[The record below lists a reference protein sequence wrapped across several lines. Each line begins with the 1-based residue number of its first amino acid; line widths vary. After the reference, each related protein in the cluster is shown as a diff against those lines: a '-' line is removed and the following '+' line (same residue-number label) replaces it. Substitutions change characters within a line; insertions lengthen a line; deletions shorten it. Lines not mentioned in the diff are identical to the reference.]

1 MKRRSSPGFV
11 VGLTTLAVVL
21 AGLVIS
27 DLLHRAEDRASGA
40 EQLRAAVE
48 ALAPRVVDLFVLS
61 SEQADAEIRR
71 WAAASDLR
79 VTLISAD
86 GTVHADS
93 WTLPALL
100 GRLENHLNRPEVV
113 AARSSTVGTN
123 RRRSV
128 TTDRPTTYVARMIG
142 PAEAPVGFLRLARE
156 DGPLGWPWG
165 GILVAVVAAVVAGTL
180 AHRRDRRNH
189 EIAVSHL
196 AAWTDLPPSADL
208 EAIANDVD
216 RRFRTV
222 REDLTRELDATRAAL
237 EQIAEGVILLDREGI
252 VRYANVAAGTL
263 LQAPLASGR
272 ALVEAVR
279 VPEVLGVVNEVLAHG
294 GISHTAVGR
303 PEGLEL
309 AVRAAAVPHP
319 VLAAAVVLADVRG
332 ERQLERARRA
342 LVADLAHEL
351 RTPLTV
357 LSGLVEELAESIA
370 NQDLVATMARQVAR
384 LRAFAEELEELARI
398 ESGQLKLDLEE
409 VDAVVV
415 ARQVVGD
422 LRSVA
427 EKRGVAVAVVGT
439 ATPLRTDSVRLA
451 QVLTNLVDNG
461 IRYNHPDGQVTV
473 HIGAVDEGIRLEVED
488 TGVGIP
494 ASEVGLVFQRFY
506 RVRRQAETEG
516 GSGLG
521 LAIVKHLVKALG
533 GTVSLASR
541 VGQGTTVTLLFP
553 VAS

>member
-1 MKRRSSPGFV
+1 
-11 VGLTTLAVVL
+11 
-21 AGLVIS
+21 
-27 DLLHRAEDRASGA
+27 
-40 EQLRAAVE
+40 
-48 ALAPRVVDLFVLS
+48 
-61 SEQADAEIRR
+61 
-71 WAAASDLR
+71 
-79 VTLISAD
+79 
-86 GTVHADS
+86 
-93 WTLPALL
+93 
-100 GRLENHLNRPEVV
+100 
-113 AARSSTVGTN
+113 
-123 RRRSV
+123 
-128 TTDRPTTYVARMIG
+128 
-142 PAEAPVGFLRLARE
+142 
-156 DGPLGWPWG
+156 
-165 GILVAVVAAVVAGTL
+165 
-180 AHRRDRRNH
+180 
-189 EIAVSHL
+189 
-196 AAWTDLPPSADL
+196 
-208 EAIANDVD
+208 
-216 RRFRTV
+216 
-222 REDLTRELDATRAAL
+222 
-237 EQIAEGVILLDREGI
+237 
-252 VRYANVAAGTL
+252 
-263 LQAPLASGR
+263 
-272 ALVEAVR
+272 
-279 VPEVLGVVNEVLAHG
+279 
-294 GISHTAVGR
+294 
-303 PEGLEL
+303 
-309 AVRAAAVPHP
+309 
-319 VLAAAVVLADVRG
+319 
-332 ERQLERARRA
+332 
-342 LVADLAHEL
+342 VADLAHEL